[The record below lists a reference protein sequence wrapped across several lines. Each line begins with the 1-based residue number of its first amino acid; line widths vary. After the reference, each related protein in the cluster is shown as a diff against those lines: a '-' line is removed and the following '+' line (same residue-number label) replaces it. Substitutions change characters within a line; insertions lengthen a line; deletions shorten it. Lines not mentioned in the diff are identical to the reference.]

1 MYPIIVVGAGAAGY
15 FAAIKIAD
23 QNPDREVLILEKSKD
38 VLQKVSISGGGR
50 CTLTHG
56 CWSAQD
62 LIKYYPRGSKELL
75 GPFHRFACA
84 DTMEWFEDRGV
95 KLKIEDDGRV
105 FPQSDDS
112 ATIVECLKDEAK
124 RLGVRVLTQQR
135 LDKIVY
141 QNGIFHMQAKDSF
154 ETDRLVITT
163 GSSPAIWNMLFELGL
178 QIAEPVPSLFT
189 FNIKDSRLRDLSGIS
204 VPQVHVTIPEFKKSL
219 AEGPVLVTHWGLSG
233 PGILKLSSYFAPELY
248 AKSYDFNIKVN
259 WAASTGNKEQVME
272 ALQVYKSQNPK
283 KQISAHQLF
292 QLPSRLW
299 KRLLEFVQIPETLI
313 WADVNK
319 KQLTDFCNELT
330 ESTFHVKGKST
341 HKEEFVTSGGV
352 LLNEINFSTF
362 ESKKIPG
369 LYLAG
374 EVLNIDALT
383 GGFNF
388 QAAWTGAWIIGESIV

>member
-1 MYPIIVVGAGAAGY
+1 
-15 FAAIKIAD
+15 
-23 QNPDREVLILEKSKD
+23 
-38 VLQKVSISGGGR
+38 
-50 CTLTHG
+50 
-56 CWSAQD
+56 
-62 LIKYYPRGSKELL
+62 
-75 GPFHRFACA
+75 
-84 DTMEWFEDRGV
+84 
-95 KLKIEDDGRV
+95 
-105 FPQSDDS
+105 
-112 ATIVECLKDEAK
+112 
-124 RLGVRVLTQQR
+124 
-135 LDKIVY
+135 
-141 QNGIFHMQAKDSF
+141 
-154 ETDRLVITT
+154 
-163 GSSPAIWNMLFELGL
+163 
-178 QIAEPVPSLFT
+178 
-189 FNIKDSRLRDLSGIS
+189 
-204 VPQVHVTIPEFKKSL
+204 
-219 AEGPVLVTHWGLSG
+219 LVTHWGLSG